1 MRILYLRTRF
11 VFGLKAGGSVTH
23 TSGVINAIADKNEI
37 KVMSNDVLPGLRVPY
52 EILKPKPLKWL
63 PIAIREFLYNMRL
76 VRHCSSNFNESAIY
90 QRLSGYSIAGAKLSR
105 RFKVPFILEYNS
117 SSAWSLKNWSKLQ
130 SWKSL
135 SGFVMNTFKY
145 LIEIPLAKWV
155 ERYNLKNAS
164 VVVVVSEELRS
175 QLEQKG
181 VQRERIVFYP
191 NGVDPEVYNPERDG
205 TAVREKLGLNDSLVM
220 GFIGSFGQ
228 WHGTDVLAEAI
239 VEFYELYPQFIHKV
253 RFVLIGDGLMMETV
267 KQILKGLRNRE
278 DVILTGMIP
287 QDEAVDYLAACNILL
302 SPHKPNPD
310 GTRFFGSPTKLFEY
324 MALGKGIVAS
334 DLEQIGDILQD
345 GINARLVEPGD
356 PIALAK
362 AIYKAALDP
371 EAMKNMGLHAR
382 RDVLEKYSW
391 ERHVDQILKG
401 LKKDHLTSKTR
412 E

>member
-37 KVMSNDVLPGLRVPY
+37 KVLSNDVLPGLRVPY

-63 PIAIREFLYNMRL
+63 PMAIREFLYNMRV

-105 RFKVPFILEYNS
+105 RFKVPFIIEYNS

-135 SGFVMNTFKY
+135 SGFAMNTFKY
-145 LIEIPLAKWV
+145 LIEIPLAEWV

-191 NGVDPEVYNPERDG
+191 NGVDPEVYNPERNG

-228 WHGTDVLAEAI
+228 WHGTDILAEAI

-287 QDEAVDYLAACNILL
+287 QNEAVDYLAACNILL

-356 PIALAK
+356 PTALAK
-362 AIYKAALDP
+362 AIYEAALDP

-401 LKKDHLTSKTR
+401 LKKDHLTSSTR